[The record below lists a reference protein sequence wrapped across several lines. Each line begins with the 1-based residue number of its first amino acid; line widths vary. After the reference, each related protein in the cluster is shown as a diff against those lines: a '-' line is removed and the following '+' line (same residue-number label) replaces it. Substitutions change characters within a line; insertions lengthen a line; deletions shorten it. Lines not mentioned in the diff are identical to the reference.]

1 MKRSRVVGGVEG
13 RSGSAA
19 QPSIRNYFST
29 TKAGQQQKDDD
40 NQNSKR
46 RKQGSGDSPC
56 VIVLD
61 DADEEGAVGAVEQ
74 ATAATSTQQP
84 ARAAVHSRAVPNQR
98 DAAAHGKAQAKL
110 VAVRGDDE
118 ADGTEQQQQLQAAR
132 AAGRQAPAPKYTPLV
147 CSPSYTSGLLPPCC
161 ISCMPPPSPPPSCN
175 PHHAASPSLG
185 IKIAQYFGLLAL
197 LSYGAAWLCMCMLL
211 AAFCHCKRSLCR
223 VCVTAGAAGCGAE
236 TAAPRCAAAGGGG
249 LQDAHVW
256 TRC

>member
-1 MKRSRVVGGVEG
+1 MKRSRVVGGG
-13 RSGSAA
+13 RSGSA
-19 QPSIRNYFST
+19 QPSIRNFFST

-40 NQNSKR
+40 DQSSKR

-147 CSPSYTSGLLPPCC
+147 CSPSYTNGLLPPCC
-161 ISCMPPPSPPPSCN
+161 ISCMPPPLCLQPPPCSIPLLGHQDCSILWSACSASLCTI
-175 PHHAASPSLG
+175 HGGQCACCMAAST
-185 IKIAQYFGLLAL
+185 AQCTA
-197 LSYGAAWLCMCMLL
+197 
-211 AAFCHCKRSLCR
+211 RLCR
-223 VCVTAGAAGCGAE
+223 VCVSAGAANCGAE
-236 TAAPRCAAAGGGG
+236 AAAPRCAAAGGGW